1 MYLYLINDTSGLNI
15 DVTWEPD
22 CWTAVHH
29 FSSPAHQPVGDTPAS
44 QGVNDVIFEGVGG
57 GEGYV
62 TNREMYD
69 VTQSLACLLK

>member
-1 MYLYLINDTSGLNI
+1 MH
-15 DVTWEPD
+15 P
-22 CWTAVHH
+22 

>member
-1 MYLYLINDTSGLNI
+1 MWPENLTAGQLCATSAAPP
-15 DVTWEPD
+15 T
-22 CWTAVHH
+22 
-29 FSSPAHQPVGDTPAS
+29 SPAHQPVGDTPAS